1 MVPAPE
7 EVSTHFLKC
16 CSCHRLWRERVPLT
30 KIAYE
35 QSSQGPHWKL
45 TVWCPSCNE
54 PMEIGWLKAM
64 SYSLRSC

>member
-1 MVPAPE
+1 MEHVA
-7 EVSTHFLKC
+7 T
-16 CSCHRLWRERVPLT
+16 HRLMCCHCRYLWTAQVPLT

-35 QSSQGPHWKL
+35 QLSQGPHWKL